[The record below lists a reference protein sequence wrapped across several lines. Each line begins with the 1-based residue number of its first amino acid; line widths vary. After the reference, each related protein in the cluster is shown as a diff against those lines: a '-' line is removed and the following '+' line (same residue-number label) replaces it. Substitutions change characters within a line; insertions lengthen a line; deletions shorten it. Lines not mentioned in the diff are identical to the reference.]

1 MDPLRPTGSPN
12 SVVAEDEGLGEGSS
26 EVTQQTSSTSEL
38 LPTFTRNPN
47 TGSPSNTVTAVSSRP
62 SSSRGS
68 GDARPTSQPLS
79 TPRRTSPVQPNQHP
93 SNVPHTTNTLFSPN
107 VQPLLSSALGDPGEG
122 DDVTQT
128 LGNLDQIVHGLQGAE
143 HWSSHGLAAPYQQ
156 LAGDESGGTSTPL
169 PQPLTSGTVP
179 SETHSDSS
187 INRSILSDRTNVI
200 PDFTSIGSVLSS
212 PHSVGSPL
220 PNDNPPTA
228 TQATVTQETHSGSA
242 VPTIDYA
249 KLRNWIAKARSA
261 PDANQRKNSSSSLR
275 RRIRPTSLD
284 LMIQKKS
291 SDSFRMSLESD
302 SHMEEFYGGPGQ
314 PPDAQHRFMF
324 YSAHCGVLYAE
335 QLQGVQHKE
344 DSLDTLMQR
353 GPFWIDITRPT
364 QKDMDLITQVFRIH
378 PLTEED
384 ILTEECREK
393 CELFSHYYFTSFHTY
408 YSDPD
413 SPEFMEPI
421 SLFIIVMQDG
431 ILSFHRQ
438 PVHHPQNVVERMDAL
453 PDSGSV
459 ISPDWIH
466 YALIDDITDSLSP
479 LVELIS
485 REVESIDELVL
496 ILRANEQSDML
507 QRIGT
512 ARKKIMSIQRLVAL
526 KGYVIKALIRR
537 SEERRWGAP
546 SNGMKF
552 YYADVLDH
560 IITLIQDANQLDSII
575 HRAHSNFL
583 AQISLEI
590 TIASNR
596 ANDMIAKV
604 TALGS
609 ILLPMNVITGLF
621 GMNVYVPGQE
631 VSGYGWFF
639 GIVGSLGLVFIIC
652 TILLYKLKIF

>member
-1 MDPLRPTGSPN
+1 MDPLRCTCPPN
-12 SVVAEDEGLGEGSS
+12 SVVAEDEELGEGSS
-26 EVTQQTSSTSEL
+26 EVTRRTSSTSEL
-38 LPTFTRNPN
+38 SSTFIRNPN
-47 TGSPSNTVTAVSSRP
+47 TSSPSNTVTAVSSSP
-62 SSSRGS
+62 SSSRAS
-68 GDARPTSQPLS
+68 GNTRSTSQSPS
-79 TPRRTSPVQPNQHP
+79 TPRLTSPVQANQPPSHVSHTPFNPNI
-93 SNVPHTTNTLFSPN
+93 
-107 VQPLLSSALGDPGEG
+107 QPLLSSVSGDLGED

-128 LGNLDQIVHGLQGAE
+128 LGNLDQTIHGLQGAE
-143 HWSSHGLAAPYQQ
+143 HWSSQGLAAPYQQ
-156 LAGDESGGTSTPL
+156 LVGDESGGRSSPVPQSLASGPVL
-169 PQPLTSGTVP
+169 PT
-179 SETHSDSS
+179 THSDSNLNQS
-187 INRSILSDRTNVI
+187 VSTDRTSVV

-212 PHSVGSPL
+212 PLLVDAPL
-220 PNDNPPTA
+220 PNASPPGVTQTTA
-228 TQATVTQETHSGSA
+228 IQETHSGSA

-249 KLRNWIAKARSA
+249 KLRNLIASARSA
-261 PDANQRKNSSSSLR
+261 PDAIQRKNTTSSLR
-275 RRIRPTSLD
+275 RRIRPASLD

-324 YSAHCGVLYAE
+324 YSTHCGVLYAD
-335 QLQGVQHKE
+335 QLQGLQHKE

-364 QKDMDLITQVFRIH
+364 QKDMDLVTQVFRIH

-408 YSDPD
+408 HSDPD

-421 SLFIIVMQDG
+421 SMFMIVMQDG

-438 PVHHPQNVVERMDAL
+438 PIHHPQNVVERMDAL
-453 PDSGSV
+453 LDSGPV

-479 LVELIS
+479 LVELIT

-512 ARKKIMSIQRLVAL
+512 ARKKIMAIQRLVAL

-546 SNGMKF
+546 PNGMKF

-575 HRAHSNFL
+575 HRAHANFL

-621 GMNVYVPGQE
+621 GMNVHVPGQDIL
-631 VSGYGWFF
+631 GYGWFF